1 MVSVGLNGYADHQP
15 GIFFHYSISPF
26 MHVIRMEKES
36 FSFFL
41 IRLCAVLGGTMAV
54 RMVGYVIMGRFLE
67 WWIICFII

>member
-1 MVSVGLNGYADHQP
+1 MVSIGLNGYADHQP

-36 FSFFL
+36 VSFFL

-54 RMVGYVIMGRFLE
+54 IMVEYGMMNRSLE
-67 WWIICFII
+67 L